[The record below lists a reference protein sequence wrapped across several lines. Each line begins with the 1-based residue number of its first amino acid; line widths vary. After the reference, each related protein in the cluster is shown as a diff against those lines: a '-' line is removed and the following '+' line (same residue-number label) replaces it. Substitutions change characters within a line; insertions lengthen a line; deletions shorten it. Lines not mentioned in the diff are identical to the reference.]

1 MTFYDDINST
11 LRHNA
16 IVIILDMEQQL
27 TTLFSP
33 LVSDYYKD
41 VKELYIDMH
50 GILPDI
56 LSPFLFLT
64 DEEPV
69 S

>member
-1 MTFYDDINST
+1 
-11 LRHNA
+11 
-16 IVIILDMEQQL
+16 MEQQL